1 VVIGQSPG
9 GLSTSEDASRSRGLE
24 TALQREIDR
33 DGDLAQLQLL
43 LLHHIGRRSGNEHI
57 APVSYMAHKD
67 DYLLLGSFAGAD
79 KEPQWVGNLEK
90 AAQVTVEVGTR
101 SRTMAPTVL
110 RDGPKRDALYQ
121 ATRDHWPFVAAY
133 ESMTSRRFP
142 VIQLTPID

>member
-1 VVIGQSPG
+1 MRPTKEEDMTNLNDDVVAEFRANAG
-9 GLSTSEDASRSRGLE
+9 TVTHA
-24 TALQREIDR
+24 R
-33 DGDLAQLQLL
+33 DGNLAQLQLL
-43 LLHHIGRRSGNEHI
+43 LLHHVGRRSGNEHI
-57 APVSYMAHKD
+57 APVSYMAHED

-79 KEPQWVGNLEK
+79 KEPQWVGNLEN

-110 RDGPKRDALYQ
+110 RDGPKRDLLYQ

-133 ESMTSRRFP
+133 EALTSRRFP

>member
-1 VVIGQSPG
+1 MRPTKEEDMTNLNDDVVAEFRANAGTVPH
-9 GLSTSEDASRSRGLE
+9 A
-24 TALQREIDR
+24 R
-33 DGDLAQLQLL
+33 DGNLAQLQLL

-57 APVSYMAHKD
+57 APVSYMAHED
-67 DYLLLGSFAGAD
+67 GYLLLGSFAGAD
-79 KEPQWVGNLEK
+79 TEPQWVGNVENS
-90 AAQVTVEVGTR
+90 AQITVEMGTR

-133 ESMTSRRFP
+133 EALTPRRFP